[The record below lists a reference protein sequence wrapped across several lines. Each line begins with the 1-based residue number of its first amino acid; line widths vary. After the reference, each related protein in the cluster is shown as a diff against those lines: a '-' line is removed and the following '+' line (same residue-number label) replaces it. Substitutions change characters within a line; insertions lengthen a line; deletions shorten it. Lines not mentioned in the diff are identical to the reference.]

1 MLKEFL
7 LLTLFYGLELF
18 KAHNNIASLKRYN
31 ILNDKVSL
39 LNYSITNMYKCINN
53 TDIIILSK

>member
-18 KAHNNIASLKRYN
+18 KVHNNIASLKRYN
-31 ILNDKVSL
+31 ILNEKVSL
-39 LNYSITNMYKCINN
+39 LNYSITNMYKCINK

>member
-18 KAHNNIASLKRYN
+18 KVHNNIASLKRYN
-31 ILNDKVSL
+31 ILNEKVSL
-39 LNYSITNMYKCINN
+39 LNYSIANMYKCINK